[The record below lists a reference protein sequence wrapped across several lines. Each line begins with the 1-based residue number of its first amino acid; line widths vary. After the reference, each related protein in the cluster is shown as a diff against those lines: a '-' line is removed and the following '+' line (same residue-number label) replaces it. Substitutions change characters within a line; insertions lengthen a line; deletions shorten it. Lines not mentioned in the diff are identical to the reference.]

1 MQRAITN
8 TALRQRCVLEQK
20 QVGMNFVRRALA
32 WCGRFCCAFG
42 WWFIGVWSALAIYF
56 TGPGPKWVTG
66 ALAAAILWLFWRG
79 RREPL
84 RLWQWFRTAWGD
96 KRWTTLALTG
106 ATAIAIYYFGFITP
120 DTNVEWSPEQAR
132 NPIVEI
138 DGDKIHVQNVRN
150 FTWRSRTD
158 YTPGFYDR
166 TYDLSKLN
174 SMYYVVAPM
183 PGLDAVAHVFVCFG
197 FSDGQTVA
205 VSVEGRRRLGQPYQ
219 LIPSMFRQLQLMYV
233 VGDERDVVGLRGKI
247 WKVPV
252 FFYPANTTPERMRAI
267 FTSMMEGAHQLEE
280 KPEFYNLIWNNCMT
294 RILMHLRRLGG
305 HSLPHDLQVLLT
317 GLSDRIAFNL
327 GYIDTD
333 LNFEQ
338 ARRAF
343 RVDEWMQT
351 TPLDETFGQR
361 LRETIQRQEAAER
374 EGK

>member
-1 MQRAITN
+1 MGA
-8 TALRQRCVLEQK
+8 
-20 QVGMNFVRRALA
+20 VRRALVC
-32 WCGRFCCAFG
+32 CGRFCCAFG
-42 WWFIGVWSALAIYF
+42 WWFIGVWSALAIDF
-56 TGPGPKWVTG
+56 TAPGPRWLAG
-66 ALAAAILWLFWRG
+66 ALAVGVLWLFWIA

-84 RLWQWFRTAWGD
+84 RVWQWFRKSWSD
-96 KRWTTLALTG
+96 KRRTTVALTV
-106 ATAIAIYYFGFITP
+106 ATAIAIYYFGFVTP

-132 NPIVEI
+132 HPIVEI

-150 FTWRSRTD
+150 FTWRSPTD
-158 YTPGFYDR
+158 FTPGFYDR

-205 VSVEGRRRLGQPYQ
+205 VSVEGRRRLGQAYQ

-233 VGDERDVVGLRGKI
+233 VGDERDVVGLRGAV
-247 WKVPV
+247 WKTPV
-252 FFYPANTTPERMRAI
+252 FFYPARSTPERMRAI
-267 FTSMMEGAHQLEE
+267 LKSMMEGAHQLENE
-280 KPEFYNLIWNNCMT
+280 PEFYNLIWNNCMT
-294 RILMHLRRLGG
+294 RILLHLRRLGG

-317 GLSDRIAFNL
+317 GLSDRVAFRL

-333 LNFEQ
+333 LTFEQ

-361 LRETIQRQEAAER
+361 LRETIRRQEAEER
-374 EGK
+374 KQAAQ

>member
-1 MQRAITN
+1 MGF
-8 TALRQRCVLEQK
+8 L
-20 QVGMNFVRRALA
+20 RRALA

-66 ALAAAILWLFWRG
+66 ALVAAILWLFWRG
-79 RREPL
+79 RGEPL

-96 KRWTTLALTG
+96 KRWTALGLAAAT
-106 ATAIAIYYFGFITP
+106 ATAIYFFGFVRP

-138 DGDKIHVQNVRN
+138 DGEKIHVQNVRN
-150 FTWRSRTD
+150 FTWRSPTD
-158 YTPGFYDR
+158 FTPGFYDR

-252 FFYPANTTPERMRAI
+252 FFYPANTTPERRRAI
-267 FTSMMEGAHQLEE
+267 FTSMMEGADQLEE
-280 KPEFYNLIWNNCMT
+280 QPEFYNLIWNNCMT
-294 RILMHLRRLGG
+294 RILLHLRRLGG

-317 GLSDRIAFNL
+317 GLSDRMAFNL

-333 LNFEQ
+333 LTFEQ

-343 RVDEWMQT
+343 RVDPWMQN

-361 LRETIQRQEAAER
+361 LRETIERQEAAER
-374 EGK
+374 K

>member
-1 MQRAITN
+1 MS
-8 TALRQRCVLEQK
+8 
-20 QVGMNFVRRALA
+20 FVRRALA
-32 WCGRFCCAFG
+32 WCGRFSCAFG

-56 TGPGPKWVTG
+56 TGPGRWTPI
-66 ALAAAILWLFWRG
+66 ALVIAVVWLFWSARYE
-79 RREPL
+79 RF
-84 RLWQWFRTAWGD
+84 RLWRWFAIEWKGKWRT
-96 KRWTTLALTG
+96 TCSLLASVLV
-106 ATAIAIYYFGFITP
+106 AIYFFGFVTP

-132 NPIVEI
+132 HPIVEI
-138 DGDKIHVQNVRN
+138 DGDRIHVQNVRN
-150 FTWRSRTD
+150 FTWRSPTD
-158 YTPGFYDR
+158 FTPGFYDR

-233 VGDERDVVGLRGKI
+233 VGDERDVVGLRGAV

-252 FFYPANTTPERMRAI
+252 FFYPARTTPERMRAI

-317 GLSDRIAFNL
+317 GLSDRVAFRL

-333 LNFEQ
+333 LTFEQ

-343 RVDEWMQT
+343 RVDPWMQT
-351 TPLDETFGQR
+351 TPLDETFGPR
-361 LRETIQRQEAAER
+361 LRETIKRQEAEER
-374 EGK
+374 ARAVK

>member
-1 MQRAITN
+1 MS
-8 TALRQRCVLEQK
+8 
-20 QVGMNFVRRALA
+20 FVRRALA

-42 WWFIGVWSALAIYF
+42 WWFVGMWSALAIYF
-56 TGPGPKWVTG
+56 TGPGRWTPI
-66 ALAAAILWLFWRG
+66 ALAIAVVWLFWSARYE
-79 RREPL
+79 RF
-84 RLWQWFRTAWGD
+84 RLWHWFQIAWGD
-96 KRWTTLALTG
+96 KWRTTCALAT
-106 ATAIAIYYFGFITP
+106 ATAIAFYFFIFVTP

-132 NPIVEI
+132 HPIVEI

-150 FTWRSRTD
+150 FTWRSPTD
-158 YTPGFYDR
+158 FTPGFYDR

-233 VGDERDVVGLRGKI
+233 VGDERDVVGLRGAV

-317 GLSDRIAFNL
+317 GLSDRVAFNL

-333 LNFEQ
+333 LTFEQ

-343 RVDEWMQT
+343 RVDPWMQT
-351 TPLDETFGQR
+351 TPLDESFGAR
-361 LRETIQRQEAAER
+361 LRETIKRREAEER
-374 EGK
+374 ERALK

>member
-1 MQRAITN
+1 M
-8 TALRQRCVLEQK
+8 
-20 QVGMNFVRRALA
+20 GFVRRAIG
-32 WCGRFCCAFG
+32 WCGLLCCAFG
-42 WWFIGVWSALAIYF
+42 WWFVGVWSALAIYF
-56 TGPGPKWVTG
+56 TGPGSKWFTG
-66 ALAAAILWLFWRG
+66 ALAIAVLWLFWQG

-84 RLWQWFRTAWGD
+84 RLWQWFRKNWSE
-96 KRWTTLALTG
+96 KRWTTSALA
-106 ATAIAIYYFGFITP
+106 AAIAIVIYYFGFITP
-120 DTNVEWSPEQAR
+120 DVNVEWSPEQAR
-132 NPIVEI
+132 HPIVEI

-158 YTPGFYDR
+158 FTPGFYDR

-247 WKVPV
+247 WQVPV

-267 FTSMMEGAHQLEE
+267 FQSMMEGAHQLEE

-317 GLSDRIAFNL
+317 GLSDRIAFRL

-333 LNFEQ
+333 LTFEQ

-343 RVDEWMQT
+343 RVDPWMQT

-361 LRETIQRQEAAER
+361 LRETIERQEAEER
-374 EGK
+374 EGAANGATNDQ

>member
-1 MQRAITN
+1 MLRRVFAWSGRCCRA
-8 TALRQRCVLEQK
+8 C
-20 QVGMNFVRRALA
+20 
-32 WCGRFCCAFG
+32 G
-42 WWFIGVWSALAIYF
+42 WWFVGIWSALAIYF
-56 TGPGPKWVTG
+56 TGPGPKWLTG
-66 ALAAAILWLFWRG
+66 AVAIAVLALFWRG

-84 RLWQWFRTAWGD
+84 RLWRWFSTAWSD
-96 KRWTTLALTG
+96 KRWTTIALAS
-106 ATAIAIYYFGFITP
+106 AAAIAIYYFGFVTP
-120 DTNVEWSPEQAR
+120 DPNVEWSPEQAR
-132 NPIVEI
+132 HPIVEI
-138 DGDKIHVQNVRN
+138 DGDLVHVQNVRN

-158 YTPGFYDR
+158 FTPGFYDR
-166 TYDLSKLN
+166 TYDLTKLN
-174 SMYYVVAPM
+174 SMYYVIAPM

-233 VGDERDVVGLRGKI
+233 VGDERDVVGLRGAI

-252 FFYPANTTPERMRAI
+252 FFYPARTTPERMRAI
-267 FTSMMEGAHQLEE
+267 FRSMMEGAHQLEE

-333 LNFEQ
+333 LTFEQ

-343 RVDEWMQT
+343 RVDPWMQS

-361 LRETIQRQEAAER
+361 LRETIRKQEAEEMAR
-374 EGK
+374 GLH

>member
-1 MQRAITN
+1 MGVIRRT
-8 TALRQRCVLEQK
+8 LE
-20 QVGMNFVRRALA
+20 R
-32 WCGRFCCAFG
+32 CGRFCAVFA
-42 WWFIGVWSALAIYF
+42 WWFVGVWSALAIYF
-56 TGPGPKWVTG
+56 TGPGPKLATG
-66 ALAAAILWLFWRG
+66 LVAAAVLALFWFA

-84 RLWQWFRTAWGD
+84 RLWRWFQTAWVD
-96 KRWTTLALTG
+96 KRWTTFALAAAAG
-106 ATAIAIYYFGFITP
+106 IAIYYFGFVTP

-132 NPIVEI
+132 HPIVEV
-138 DGDKIHVQNVRN
+138 DGDKVHVQNVRN

-158 YTPGFYDR
+158 FTPGFYDR
-166 TYDLSKLN
+166 TYDVSKLD

-233 VGDERDVVGLRGKI
+233 VGDERDVVGLRGAV
-247 WKVPV
+247 WEVPV
-252 FFYPANTTPERMRAI
+252 YFYPANSTPERMRAI

-280 KPEFYNLIWNNCMT
+280 HPEFYNLIWNNCMT

-305 HSLPHDLQVLLT
+305 HTLPHDLQVLLT
-317 GLSDRIAFNL
+317 GLSDRVAFRL

-333 LNFEQ
+333 LTFAQ

-343 RVDEWMQT
+343 RIDQWMRT
-351 TPLDETFGQR
+351 APLDEEFGKR
-361 LRETIQRQEAAER
+361 MREQIDRQIEAER
-374 EGK
+374 N

>member
-1 MQRAITN
+1 M
-8 TALRQRCVLEQK
+8 
-20 QVGMNFVRRALA
+20 GFVRRALA
-32 WCGRFCCAFG
+32 WFGRFCCAFG
-42 WWFIGVWSALAIYF
+42 WWFVGIWSALAIYF
-56 TGPGPKWVTG
+56 TGPGPKWVTA
-66 ALAAAILWLFWRG
+66 ALAATVVALFWMA

-84 RLWQWFRTAWGD
+84 RWWQWFRTAWGD
-96 KRWTTLALTG
+96 KRRTTLALAA
-106 ATAIAIYYFGFITP
+106 ATAVAIYYFGFVTP
-120 DTNVEWSPEQAR
+120 ETNVEWSPEQAR
-132 NPIVEI
+132 HPVVEV

-166 TYDLSKLN
+166 TYDVSKLN

-233 VGDERDVVGLRGKI
+233 VGDERDVVGLRGAI

-267 FTSMMEGAHQLEE
+267 FVSMMEGAHQLEE
-280 KPEFYNLIWNNCMT
+280 HPEFYNLIWNNCMT

-317 GLSDRIAFNL
+317 GLSDRIAYRL
-327 GYIDTD
+327 GYIKTD
-333 LNFEQ
+333 LTFEQ

-343 RVDEWMQT
+343 RVDQWMQT
-351 TPLDETFGQR
+351 TPLDEGFGAR
-361 LRETIQRQEAAER
+361 LRETITRQAAEER
-374 EGK
+374 GAAEK

>member
-1 MQRAITN
+1 MS
-8 TALRQRCVLEQK
+8 
-20 QVGMNFVRRALA
+20 FVRKTFA
-32 WCGRFCCAFG
+32 WCGRFACGLG
-42 WWFIGVWSALAIYF
+42 WWFVGIWSALAIYF
-56 TGPGPKWVTG
+56 TGPGATWFTG
-66 ALAAAILWLFWRG
+66 ALAAAVVALFWFA

-84 RLWQWFRTAWGD
+84 RLWQWFHKSWPEKRLTTTA
-96 KRWTTLALTG
+96 LVA
-106 ATAIAIYYFGFITP
+106 ATAIGIYYFGFVTP

-132 NPIVEI
+132 HPIVEI

-158 YTPGFYDR
+158 FTPGFYDR

-247 WKVPV
+247 WRTPV
-252 FFYPANTTPERMRAI
+252 FFYPARATPERMQAI
-267 FTSMMEGAHQLEE
+267 FKSMMQGADQLEE
-280 KPEFYNLIWNNCMT
+280 HPEFYNLIWNNCMT

-317 GLSDRIAFNL
+317 GLSDRTAFNL

-333 LNFEQ
+333 LTFEQ

-343 RVDEWMQT
+343 RVDPWMET
-351 TPLDETFGQR
+351 TPLDETFGER
-361 LRETIQRQEAAER
+361 LRETIRRQEAEER
-374 EGK
+374 KAGK